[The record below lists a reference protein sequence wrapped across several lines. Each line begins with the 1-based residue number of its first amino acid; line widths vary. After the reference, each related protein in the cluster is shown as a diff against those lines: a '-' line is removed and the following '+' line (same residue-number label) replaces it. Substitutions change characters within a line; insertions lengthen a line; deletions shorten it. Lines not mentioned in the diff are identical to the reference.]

1 MQQRT
6 AALGG
11 DDTKAPKGG
20 IVREEEPEEFW
31 QTPSEAKG
39 ESPLKDPLAIIGIL
53 GILFPFLILGVAI
66 GSGYLD
72 LSPYSY
78 PHH

>member
-1 MQQRT
+1 MRLYLELLSNPYASCQACMLTWVHAVQS
-6 AALGG
+6 
-11 DDTKAPKGG
+11 
-20 IVREEEPEEFW
+20 V
-31 QTPSEAKG
+31 Q
-39 ESPLKDPLAIIGIL
+39 DPLAIIGIL